1 MNSFLAVHPYL
12 RCDDVSLM
20 RPALALAGLLLL
32 LAALLWRRLRWR
44 PAGRAPAASATIAD
58 LHQQLQMRRATEP
71 AKAADAAPP
80 PQPEALDTPPFE
92 LARLDAMFG
101 YDRRLQGEILALFV
115 AETRDRLAGIAHA
128 LRCERPA
135 PARVLAQEILDSSQ
149 AMGLLPLQAL
159 ARQAV
164 HAGFSN
170 DIGALRR
177 LHADLLMALDALSQA
192 VSALQTGAVRAD
204 DCSGIGSRP

>member
-1 MNSFLAVHPYL
+1 MNAFLAVHPYL
-12 RCDDVSLM
+12 SCGDVSLM

-32 LAALLWRRLRWR
+32 LAALLWHRLRWR
-44 PAGRAPAASATIAD
+44 QTGRVPVAD
-58 LHQQLQMRRATEP
+58 LHQLLQTRGANQP
-71 AKAADAAPP
+71 AKAADTSLPR
-80 PQPEALDTPPFE
+80 PEPEVLKTPPFE

-135 PARVLAQEILDSSQ
+135 AARVLAQEIFDGSQ
-149 AMGLLPLQAL
+149 SMGLLALQAL

-177 LHADLLMALDALSQA
+177 LHADLLIALDALSQA
-192 VSALQTGAVRAD
+192 VTALQTGATQAD

>member
-1 MNSFLAVHPYL
+1 MNAFLAVHPYL
-12 RCDDVSLM
+12 RCGDVSLM
-20 RPALALAGLLLL
+20 RPALVLAGLLLL
-32 LAALLWRRLRWR
+32 LAALLWHRLRWR
-44 PAGRAPAASATIAD
+44 HAGRAPAAD
-58 LHQQLQMRRATEP
+58 LHQQLQMRRATKP
-71 AKAADAAPP
+71 AKAADTAPP
-80 PQPEALDTPPFE
+80 AEPEARDTPPFE

-177 LHADLLMALDALSQA
+177 LHADLLMALDVLSQA
-192 VSALQTGAVRAD
+192 VTTLQTGAAQAD